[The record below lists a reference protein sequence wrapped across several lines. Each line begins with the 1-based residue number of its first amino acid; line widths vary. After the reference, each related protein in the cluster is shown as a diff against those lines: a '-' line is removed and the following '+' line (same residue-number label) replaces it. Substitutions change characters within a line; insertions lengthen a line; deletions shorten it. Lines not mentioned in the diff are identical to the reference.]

1 MDKEYKMKT
10 KILIGVILLGIALIT
25 IDIYFTNHIFPS
37 KDKTK
42 NIEYTLAIIKP
53 DAVQSKK
60 TGKIIDRIE
69 QEKFEIIKIKKLKL
83 TPQQAEG
90 FYSVHKNKPF
100 FKNLVN
106 YITSGPIIV
115 MILQKENAI
124 EEWRKLMG
132 ETNPEKAEENTLRN
146 IFGTDIEKNAVHGS
160 DSPQTAKKE
169 IYFFFPN
176 FIK

>member
-1 MDKEYKMKT
+1 MKT
-10 KILIGVILLGIALIT
+10 KILIGVIVLAIALVT
-25 IDIYFTNHIFPS
+25 IDIYFTNHIFS
-37 KDKTK
+37 AKDKAK

-53 DAVQSKK
+53 DAVQSKN

-69 QEKFEIIKIKKLKL
+69 NENFEIIKIKKLRL
-83 TPQQAEG
+83 TPKQAEG

-106 YITSGPIIV
+106 YMTSGSIV
-115 MILQKENAI
+115 VMVLQKENAI

-132 ETNPEKAEENTLRN
+132 STNPKEAEENSLRK

-169 IYFFFPN
+169 IYFFFHS